1 MNKQQYGIFI
11 LSLFGFLILNFS
23 CKIGDKSEIDFS
35 LVTTIGINEAS
46 SEEEKSYQFSSILS
60 VDCDNDGNIYV
71 LDGVETCVRIFNRD
85 GKFLRQIL
93 QKGQGPNETVSPRRL
108 SFNKFSSSVFVL
120 HNSGLEL
127 KGFDIFGNLLSL
139 TKFPEQ
145 MNGYFE
151 FIQNNKIL
159 IVARH
164 FPTEDKYMN
173 FNVVNLESQKIEK
186 EIVPI
191 NRPEISNVYQRF
203 IIIGG
208 TVWTCPGDKLELNAY
223 DLETGEQK
231 RSIPIDED
239 YKEFKIKER
248 DAYGGI
254 IRYIYFYNFA
264 QPLLLNDNIY
274 VLVKK
279 QEFRDESK
287 ESLIDP
293 EITKFSLYLFKDN
306 SLVEIA
312 DLIEYGR
319 LELACVWHN
328 RILLF
333 SRNPFPYIKIL
344 EILD

>member
-1 MNKQQYGIFI
+1 MD
-11 LSLFGFLILNFS
+11 
-23 CKIGDKSEIDFS
+23 DKSEIERLNFS
-35 LVTTIGINEAS
+35 LVTTIGINEAY
-46 SEEEKSYQFSSILS
+46 SEEEKPYQFSSIVS

-71 LDGVETCVRIFNRD
+71 LDRVETCVRIFNRD

-93 QKGQGPNETVSPRRL
+93 QRGQGPNEIETPYRL

-120 HNSGLEL
+120 HKSGFEI
-127 KGFDIFGNLLSL
+127 KGFDIFGNLLSQIKL
-139 TKFPEQ
+139 PEQ
-145 MNGYFE
+145 MNGYFK
-151 FIQNNKIL
+151 FIQENKIL

-164 FPTEDKYMN
+164 FPAEYEYKN

-186 EIVPI
+186 ELVPI
-191 NRPEISNVYQRF
+191 NRPEISNIYQRF
-203 IIIGG
+203 ITIGG
-208 TVWTCPGDKLELNAY
+208 TIWTCPGDKLELKAY

-231 RSIPIDED
+231 RSIPIKED

-248 DAYGGI
+248 DAYGGK

-274 VLVKK
+274 MLVKK

-293 EITKFSLYLFKDN
+293 EITKFSLYLFKDD
-306 SLVEIA
+306 SMVEIA
-312 DLIEYGR
+312 DLIEYGK
-319 LELACVWHN
+319 LELASVWQN

-333 SRNPFPYIKIL
+333 SRNPYPYIKIL
-344 EILD
+344 EIIN